1 MIPSK
6 LKLAL
11 KVAIKARRPVMIW
24 GSPGVGK
31 SAVVRQVADEL
42 GLPCQDERVSD
53 RDPVD
58 FRGLPHIVDGVT
70 QWTLP
75 GFLPRD
81 GQGVLFLD
89 EISAAPPSIQAVVY
103 QLILDRRLG
112 DYRLPE
118 GWSILAAGNLDSDRA
133 VVSRM
138 STALANRFVHLTF
151 EVSLNDWVGWAL
163 DKGIRPELVAFLRFR
178 PELLHSFDPAK
189 GEKSFPTPRTWEFVS
204 DLMSADGQD
213 CEADL
218 IQGAVGAG
226 AGVEFLGFLRTYRDL
241 PEIDAIFKDPQGTV
255 IPKGPGAL
263 YAVCSALAR
272 RVTTNATFGL
282 ALEYLERIRIGG
294 NEAPEYQV
302 LFVKDILRT
311 KPELKSSAAFVA
323 WAIKNGWLVTG

>member
-89 EISAAPPSIQAVVY
+89 EISAAPPSVQAVVY

-138 STALANRFVHLTF
+138 STALANRFIHLAF
-151 EVSLNDWVGWAL
+151 DVSLDDWVDWAL

-189 GEKSFPTPRTWEFVS
+189 GEKSFPSPRTWEFVS
-204 DLMSADGQD
+204 DLMNADGKD
-213 CEADL
+213 CEAEL

-226 AGVEFLGFLRTYRDL
+226 AGVEFLGFLRTFRDL
-241 PEIDAIFKDPQGTV
+241 PDIDGIFKDPAGSPV
-255 IPKGPGAL
+255 PHSPAAL

-272 RVTTNATFGL
+272 RITTHATFGA
-282 ALEYLERIRIGG
+282 ALEYTKRI
-294 NEAPEYQV
+294 AAEYQV
-302 LFVKDILRT
+302 LLVKDTVRI
-311 KPELKSSAAFVA
+311 KPELRSSSAFVA
-323 WAIKNGWLVTG
+323 WAVDNSWLVQG